1 MRKMKGIKK
10 MIKGILFDLDET
22 LLNRKASVEAFIHD
36 QYKRYKPY
44 MAGVEAETY
53 CARFIEL
60 DNNGYTWKDRVYE
73 RIVEEY
79 QLLLSSVELLHD
91 YLLHFK
97 QHCQPFTGMLEMLEA
112 LKARGYQLGMI
123 TNGRTAFQLSN
134 IRALGIEEY
143 FDIIVISEEEE
154 VKKPESTIFQR
165 ALERMNIK
173 AHEAI
178 FVGDHLIND
187 VKGAKDVGMRA
198 VWKKRE
204 EEPEE
209 TEDVSI
215 YSLLDLLSVVEEWTE
230 ETNITRY

>member
-1 MRKMKGIKK
+1 
-10 MIKGILFDLDET
+10 MIKGILFDLDGT
-22 LLNRKASVEAFIHD
+22 LLNREESVRSFIQD

-44 MAGVEAETY
+44 LGGVTEETY
-53 CARFIEL
+53 CSRFIEL

-73 RIVEEY
+73 KLVEEY
-79 QLLLSSVELLHD
+79 QLPVTSVELLDD
-91 YLLHFK
+91 YLLHFRK
-97 QHCQPFTGMLEMLEA
+97 HCKSFAGMLEMLEA

-123 TNGRTAFQLSN
+123 TNGRTSFQLSN
-134 IRALGIEEY
+134 IRALGIEAY
-143 FDIIVISEEEE
+143 FDTIVISEEEE

-165 ALERMNIK
+165 ALERMDIK

-187 VKGAKDVGMRA
+187 VKGAKDIGMRA

-204 EEPEE
+204 EETEK

-215 YSLLDLLSVVEEWTE
+215 YSLLNLLSVVEEWTE
-230 ETNITRY
+230 ETNINRY

>member
-1 MRKMKGIKK
+1 

-22 LLNRKASVEAFIHD
+22 LLNRKKSVESFIRD
-36 QYKRYKPY
+36 QYNRYEPY
-44 MAGVEAETY
+44 LARVEGDTY
-53 CARFIEL
+53 CSRFIEL

-73 RIVEEY
+73 RLVDEY
-79 QLLLSSVELLHD
+79 QFPLSSAELLDD
-91 YLLHFK
+91 YLLYFK
-97 QHCQPFTGMLEMLEA
+97 QHCHPFPGMFEMLEA
-112 LKARGYQLGMI
+112 LKKRGYKLGII
-123 TNGRTAFQLSN
+123 TNGRTEFQLSN
-134 IRALGIEEY
+134 IRALGIEAY
-143 FDIIVISEEEE
+143 FDTIVISEEEE

-187 VKGAKDVGMRA
+187 VKGAKEVGMRA

-204 EEPEE
+204 EETEE
-209 TEDVSI
+209 TEEVSI

-230 ETNITRY
+230 KTNITRY